1 METISEKEKNLFEIL
16 RAAESAVIAF
26 SGGVDSSYLLWA
38 AREILGA
45 RALAVTL
52 DLATVP
58 RREKETAG
66 AFCRERHISHKML
79 AVDQTEIPGFSENPK
94 DRCYLCKRAL
104 FETLKREASREGFAT
119 VADGTNA
126 DDAKGYR
133 PGLRALTELGIRSPL
148 REANLSKEEI
158 RELSHRAGL
167 ATWDAPS
174 FACMATR
181 FPYGTRITPEGLS
194 RVEAA
199 EDFLREKGFAQFR
212 VRVHGDLARIELPPE
227 DFRKFSEIRT
237 ETATYFRKIGFL
249 YVTLDAE
256 GFRSGS
262 FDRDK

>member
-104 FETLKREASREGFAT
+104 FETLKREALREGFAM

-133 PGLRALTELGIRSPL
+133 PGLRALAELGIRSPL
-148 REANLSKEEI
+148 REAGLTKSEI

-227 DFRKFSEIRT
+227 AFPKFLKLREETAEVFRKL
-237 ETATYFRKIGFL
+237 GFT
-249 YVTLDAE
+249 YVTLDVE

-262 FDRDK
+262 MDEQ

>member
-38 AREILGA
+38 AREVLGA

-58 RREKETAG
+58 LREKEMAG

-104 FETLKREASREGFAT
+104 FETLKREALREGFAM

-133 PGLRALTELGIRSPL
+133 PGLRALAELGIRSPF
-148 REANLSKEEI
+148 REAGFTKEEI

-167 ATWDAPS
+167 PTWDAPS

-181 FPYGTRITPEGLS
+181 FPYGTRITSEGLS

-212 VRVHGDLARIELPPE
+212 VRVHGDLARIELLPE
-227 DFRKFSEIRT
+227 DFSRFSEIRT

-249 YVTLDAE
+249 YVTMDAE